1 MPCMDD
7 SGYQI
12 RIAYGSYLW
21 LAGKVGS
28 KESKV
33 RSPSQNRTASEH
45 IPQGS
50 WLTFLRM
57 GFMELKKKPFVSEA
71 ILCPNHAVTRWLDPK
86 GKGLVNS
93 QVNQL
98 ITSYN

>member
-57 GFMELKKKPFVSEA
+57 GFMELKKKTFRFRGDFMPQSCCDEVIGSQGEGFSP
-71 ILCPNHAVTRWLDPK
+71 IPK
-86 GKGLVNS
+86 S
-93 QVNQL
+93 
-98 ITSYN
+98 TSL